1 MDYNLFKEEL
11 LLAIQ
16 DLADPEQSVSLHYI
30 DKNNGS
36 CADAVII
43 MKKGGQIAPTFY
55 LDDFYP
61 WFCQGISI
69 ERIARRILELN
80 SISRRLR
87 LH

>member
-16 DLADPEQSVSLHYI
+16 DLADPEQSVSLHCI

-36 CADAVII
+36 CADVKAFPLSALP
-43 MKKGGQIAPTFY
+43 GGFLNST
-55 LDDFYP
+55 
-61 WFCQGISI
+61 
-69 ERIARRILELN
+69 N
-80 SISRRLR
+80 SISRKLR

>member
-16 DLADPEQSVSLHYI
+16 DLVDPEQSVSLHCI

-43 MKKGGQIAPTFY
+43 MKKGGHAVP
-55 LDDFYP
+55 
-61 WFCQGISI
+61 GS
-69 ERIARRILELN
+69 
-80 SISRRLR
+80 
-87 LH
+87 